1 MIETI
6 IGSMLG
12 QEFISHALSD
22 TTKSIYAE
30 VSYLA
35 GYSNYNFK
43 EILEDLD
50 IITKIEIITKLICEY
65 ENYSHS
71 TFHASHNAGL
81 RSLVSIIEKI
91 NNEILEIRLLIAEH
105 EQKWLYNWRG
115 NSYEPKIKNLI
126 KHVTIME
133 NRLDLFIKIIN
144 ME

>member
-12 QEFISHALSD
+12 KEFISHALSD

-71 TFHASHNAGL
+71 TFHA
-81 RSLVSIIEKI
+81 
-91 NNEILEIRLLIAEH
+91 
-105 EQKWLYNWRG
+105 
-115 NSYEPKIKNLI
+115 
-126 KHVTIME
+126 
-133 NRLDLFIKIIN
+133 
-144 ME
+144 

>member
-1 MIETI
+1 
-6 IGSMLG
+6 
-12 QEFISHALSD
+12 
-22 TTKSIYAE
+22 
-30 VSYLA
+30 
-35 GYSNYNFK
+35 
-43 EILEDLD
+43 
-50 IITKIEIITKLICEY
+50 
-65 ENYSHS
+65 
-71 TFHASHNAGL
+71 
-81 RSLVSIIEKI
+81 LVSIIEKI